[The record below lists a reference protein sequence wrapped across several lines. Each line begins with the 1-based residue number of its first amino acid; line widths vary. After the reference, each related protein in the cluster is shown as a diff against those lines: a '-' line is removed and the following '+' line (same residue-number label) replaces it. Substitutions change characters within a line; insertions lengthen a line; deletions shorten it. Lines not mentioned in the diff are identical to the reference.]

1 MAEKNEARIRSVH
14 ERLMRE
20 FVQQI
25 SESIRDIQQPADEN
39 KSDVRKNGPG
49 SGPEIKEGPERP
61 QEEHAGPDKVN
72 EIRSEVASTQSTE
85 ILNPDKQSEL
95 MEIVRQKSEK
105 FEWEL
110 RRMSSLDKKTIESAS
125 QKFECDLMDN
135 VRKQLTEKQN
145 TLAHS

>member
-14 ERLMRE
+14 ERLMQE

-25 SESIRDIQQPADEN
+25 SESIRDIQQPTDEN
-39 KSDVRKNGPG
+39 RSDVRKNGPG
-49 SGPEIKEGPERP
+49 SGPQIKEGPGRP

-72 EIRSEVASTQSTE
+72 EIRSEVASTQSAE

-105 FEWEL
+105 FEREL
-110 RRMSSLDKKTIESAS
+110 RRMSSLDKETIESAA

-135 VRKQLTEKQN
+135 VCKQLTEKKN